1 MKRIYVAIS
10 LIILTAIICVIS
22 SSQIDKKVSAI
33 KEELD
38 TISVAL
44 SEDNLKKAKELIKK
58 TSTTKNKIET
68 TLGFFVDA
76 DKIEDFN
83 ISYAMI
89 EAHIKD
95 KNIEHALESLHEC
108 ELMLEEILKNE
119 KISIEN
125 IM

>member
-22 SSQIDKKVSAI
+22 SNQIDKKVSAI